1 VISQLRSWTGRP
13 GVLTRA
19 SFLARS
25 YRLLLVF

>member
-19 SFLARS
+19 PLLARA
-25 YRLLLVF
+25 YRLLY